1 MPNGDQN
8 RLPENREG
16 GRPAGRMSFLE
27 VEDAWKVKDRWIRV
41 GIH

>member
-1 MPNGDQN
+1 MEIRTVCQRTG
-8 RLPENREG
+8 RG